1 MRHLVMM
8 VAAVGAAAGCKARAA
23 TVAVTPATPAAPVTK
38 PASVADQVPAVAD
51 AAVLLP
57 PAVAMPPVLVVIPAE
72 GGVAL
77 ASPPDGDGW
86 AALSVATP
94 SHKQPVALYH
104 LGPISTEL
112 AEVRGQV
119 EAALPWAAPVPV
131 IAPPPREPTAPPAG
145 VDVTDERPEG
155 QYKLRRPGDGPPSS
169 AHARA
174 LARARGVVRDRN
186 KPPPETGFGRSSGTI
201 GADPTPPPA
210 LPTRL
215 ISAVGS
221 VHDDDRPL
229 AADTLVVAAPTARAT
244 AVVEVLGL
252 VRSALIAVNHGGAL
266 RALRVGFGVERGGP
280 AVLEPTPHWAEVRVA
295 TDGLAIEAVPG
306 PARTLAR
313 TAGRHDGAA
322 LTAANA
328 DERAAA
334 GGDAAD
340 DVDVLVADDV
350 DVQRLVDVLA
360 ALDAAGA
367 RVISL
372 GRAPAADTDEA
383 SLRGQRLVIAHPGP
397 ITAPGIDKALIRQA
411 VRERLP
417 AIKACYEQALAAD
430 PALGGV
436 VEARFEITPGGA
448 LAKVQTAG
456 VTPALAACVADVLR
470 PIKIP
475 REKRAAPI
483 EVVYPF
489 NFRT

>member
-229 AADTLVVAAPTARAT
+229 AADTLIVAAPTAPAT

-266 RALRVGFGVERGGP
+266 RALRVGFGVERSGP

-306 PARTLAR
+306 PARTLAW
-313 TAGRHDGAA
+313 TGGRLDGAA
-322 LTAANA
+322 LTAAYA
-328 DERAAA
+328 DVRAAERDHP
-334 GGDAAD
+334 GP
-340 DVDVLVADDV
+340 
-350 DVQRLVDVLA
+350 
-360 ALDAAGA
+360 
-367 RVISL
+367 

-456 VTPALAACVADVLR
+456 VSPALAACVADVLR

-483 EVVYPF
+483 AVVYPF